1 MAVSLNISKPL
12 PKGVSRTLLNKACQ
26 LTFDKVSESVSGTL
40 DLAFV
45 DKAKSRLIN
54 NNYAGNDYPTD
65 VLSFDYRQAGGS
77 PISDQLGEIIICV
90 PIAQEQAQE
99 HNLPLEAEV
108 ALLFIHGIL
117 HIIGYDHQGYVAQ
130 SRFGDL
136 QDGIMEELALKSRQ
150 FKWSH

>member
-1 MAVSLNISKPL
+1 M
-12 PKGVSRTLLNKACQ
+12 LNKACE
-26 LTFDKVSESVSGTL
+26 LTFDKFSESVSGTL

-45 DKAKSRLIN
+45 DKAKSRQLN
-54 NNYAGNDYPTD
+54 YNYAGHDYPTD
-65 VLSFDYRQAGGS
+65 VLSFDYRQTGVP
-77 PISDQLGEIIICV
+77 PISDQLGEIIICL

-99 HNLPLEAEV
+99 HSLPLEAEV

-117 HIIGYDHQGYVAQ
+117 HIIGYDHQGHVAQ
-130 SRFGDL
+130 SGFGDL